1 VQAPPLFP
9 SRYSTPMPDGQ
20 PQPTLTRADFAYL
33 VPHAGDMC
41 LLDGVV
47 AFDAD
52 TIHAVSTDHV
62 APTHPLR
69 GEDGLHAVH
78 LAEYGAQATAVHGAL
93 RAKTAGATQPRP
105 GMLVS
110 LRGVK
115 LAVERIDDLP
125 GRLDVFAECLLADES
140 GAQYTFR
147 IEHEGREIA
156 SGRAAVIHPA

>member
-1 VQAPPLFP
+1 MLAK
-9 SRYSTPMPDGQ
+9 T
-20 PQPTLTRADFAYL
+20 DFIDL

-47 AFDAD
+47 SFDDAG
-52 TIHAVSTDHV
+52 IHAFSTSHV

-69 GEDGLHAVH
+69 GERGLHAVH
-78 LAEYGAQATAVHGAL
+78 LAEYGAQAMAVHGAL
-93 RAKTAGATQPRP
+93 KAREGGATAPRP

-115 LAVERIDDLP
+115 LAVERIDDLG
-125 GRLDVFAECLLADES
+125 GRLDVHAQCLIADES

-156 SGRAAVIHPA
+156 SGRAAVIHPRA